1 MTNRTLAMVKPFALS
16 LFAVAFIAMAQ
27 GEVRA
32 DPVTYS
38 TSGVFSNNSS
48 SITFGSGANTLTLTF
63 TGVAPSTVNANPT
76 TNASFGTITTSATG
90 TGATIAPGTTLTINI
105 TQFVP
110 SPGSGFVSGTLSGT
124 ISQNSSSGEILFT
137 VTSANING
145 VIYNVANNPLSLV
158 PPSTNNGETTVQGKI
173 TSAVPEPAT
182 MILLGTGLAGVA
194 AGARR
199 RRNRAAQK

>member
-1 MTNRTLAMVKPFALS
+1 MTTRLLALVKPFALS

-38 TSGVFSNNSS
+38 TTGLFNNNST
-48 SITFGSGANTLTLTF
+48 SITFTSGTGTLTLSF
-63 TGVAPSTVNANPT
+63 AGVPPSTVNANPT
-76 TNASFGTITTSATG
+76 TNASLGTIITSATG
-90 TGATIAPGTTLTINI
+90 TGATIAPNTTLTINI
-105 TQFVP
+105 TQTVP
-110 SPGSGFVSGTLSGT
+110 SAGTGSVAGTLTGT
-124 ISQNSSSGEILFT
+124 ISQNSSNGQILFT

-145 VIYNVANNPLSLV
+145 VIYNVSNNPLDLV
-158 PPSTNNGETTVQGKI
+158 PPSTNNGETTVQARI

-182 MILLGTGLAGVA
+182 MILLGTGLAGIA

-199 RRNRAAQK
+199 RRNRPSQE